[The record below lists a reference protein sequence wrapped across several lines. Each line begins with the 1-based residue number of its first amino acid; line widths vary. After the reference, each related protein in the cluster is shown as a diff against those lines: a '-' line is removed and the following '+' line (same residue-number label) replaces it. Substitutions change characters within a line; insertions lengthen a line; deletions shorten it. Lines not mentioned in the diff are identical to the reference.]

1 VADEMRESSQGV
13 SEGREDVDTIAHS
26 LEHIRS
32 AVSEA
37 ATRAEEIF
45 HGTDTQFRDFEA
57 MVARMDEVARAAA
70 RNAGSIDGVVAT
82 CEQQVVSTR
91 ALVGASSTLAGLAS
105 ELRGGLRRFN
115 TGAVAAAERES

>member
-1 VADEMRESSQGV
+1 M
-13 SEGREDVDTIAHS
+13 
-26 LEHIRS
+26 
-32 AVSEA
+32 SEA

-57 MVARMDEVARAAA
+57 MVARMDEVAKVAA

-91 ALVGASSTLAGLAS
+91 ELVAASTTLSGLAR

-115 TGAVAAAERES
+115 TGGAAPAEAEP